1 MTNLNHLPVSPK
13 QAFSIGDST
22 ARVNIWHGAIR
33 SGKGGRVPDRNAPDY
48 NPDNETKVLTPTG
61 FKLMGDLKIGD
72 TVNNPDGT
80 TANIVGIYD
89 NGPKQFYRVTMRDGA
104 TVEADEDHLWAVA
117 IAGQRP
123 NRKHPRPPLPAGLTP
138 ADEWNLRAM
147 NRCRIVNTRELCD
160 LVARANNDRAT
171 GRAMPRTVMV
181 PLTAPTMA
189 RGGNNQHETLT
200 PYTIG
205 ALLGDGNMTH
215 RAVTLTSVDQPII
228 DRIAAELPDHLHL
241 VRMNADDETR
251 APSYRIT
258 RKTGDVHPATHYTT
272 KEGIHGKQS
281 HEKTAPARMERLPV
295 HDRCAF
301 IQGLMDTD
309 GYIDTNGRA
318 AEYVTTSPH
327 LARTTQ
333 NVLRSLG
340 YTAKLTTKET
350 HYTHN
355 GQRHTGRTAYRL
367 HIQGRNLGD
376 LFHLPR
382 KKERATPFNNG
393 RNNGDVYHTIE
404 SVTPTVVDNSRCI
417 AVNHLNHLYVTDDYI
432 VTHNTFSSTL
442 RWLAYLV
449 DPPKGGQLAMIG
461 RTRDSIARNVID
473 PLQDPDIYGPDI
485 AQEVK
490 YTSGAPY
497 ATILGRRVYVL
508 GASDS
513 KAEKTIRGLT
523 LAGAYVDEATIL
535 QEEFFTQLTGRMS
548 VPHAQLFA
556 TTNPDSPAH
565 WLKKKYI
572 DKIGPNPKK
581 GQLHDW
587 KLWHF
592 NIDDNPVLTDAYKTS
607 VKNEF
612 SGLFYKRFILGQWVA
627 AAGAVYDMW
636 NPEQHVVTD
645 LETPP
650 ILQYLAI
657 GIDYGTT
664 NPTTAILLGL
674 GEDGIL
680 YALDEYRYAPTTAE
694 IRKTDA
700 QLSKEINDWRETRH
714 VNDVPVIVDPAAAS
728 FRVQMQADGVLTH
741 PANNDVLYGI
751 RTITSLLA
759 TGKLKINHKCTGL
772 IDEFPGYV
780 WDTKATDEG
789 HDQVVKQNDHCIR
802 EGELIATRRGDVP
815 VEQVTT
821 DDEVLTRAG
830 YKRVLNAWQT
840 SPSAKVLT
848 LTTATGKRVTATGN
862 HKVWTNNRGW
872 VRMDELQHGDTLITL
887 QDPKQSPPAWMPT
900 TATNTPTTSNS
911 ETPGSAKPE
920 LAADSVRSVYAEPDR
935 AAVYDLTVE
944 DQHEFFAGGV
954 LVHNCLDAL
963 RYAVVTTE
971 RRWRNHIELT
981 M

>member
-1 MTNLNHLPVSPK
+1 MTTVLDNLPVSPK
-13 QAFSIGDST
+13 QARSIARAN
-22 ARVNIWHGAIR
+22 ARVNLWHGSIR

-80 TANIVGIYD
+80 TANIIGIYD

-123 NRKHPRPPLPAGLTP
+123 NRKHPRPPLPAGLAP

-147 NRCRIVNTRELCD
+147 NRCRIVNTRELFD

-171 GRAMPRTVMV
+171 SRAMPRTVMV

-189 RGGNNQHETLT
+189 RGGNNQHETLS

-258 RKTGDVHPATHYTT
+258 RKTGDGHPATHYTQ

-295 HDRCAF
+295 RDRYAF

-309 GYIDTNGRA
+309 GYIDSDGRA
-318 AEYVTTSPH
+318 AEYVTTSPQ
-327 LARTTQ
+327 LAHTAQ
-333 NVLRSLG
+333 NILRSLG
-340 YTAKLTTKET
+340 YTAKRTAKET
-350 HYTHN
+350 HYTYN
-355 GQRHTGRTAYRL
+355 GQRHAGRAAYRL
-367 HIQGRNLGD
+367 YIQGRNLAE

-432 VTHNTFSSTL
+432 VTHNTFASTL
-442 RWLAYLV
+442 RWLTFLAN
-449 DPPKGGQLAMIG
+449 PPRGGQLVMVG
-461 RTRDSIARNVID
+461 RTRDSVARNVID
-473 PLQDPDIYGPDI
+473 PLQDPDIYGPQI
-485 AQEVK
+485 ADQVK
-490 YTSGAPY
+490 YTSGAPF
-497 ATILGRRVYVL
+497 ANILGHRVYVL

-523 LAGAYVDEATIL
+523 LAGAYVDEATVL
-535 QEEFFTQLTGRMS
+535 HEEFFTQLTGRMS
-548 VPHAQLFA
+548 VPKAQLFA

-572 DKIGPNPKK
+572 DKIGPDPAK
-581 GQLHDW
+581 GQLHNW

-592 NIDDNPVLTDAYKTS
+592 NIDDNPVLTESYKTS
-607 VKNEF
+607 IKNEF
-612 SGLFYKRFILGQWVA
+612 SGLFYKRFILGEWVA
-627 AAGAVYDMW
+627 AEGAVYDMW
-636 NPEQHVVTD
+636 NPEQHVVHD
-645 LETPP
+645 DEMPP
-650 ILQYLAI
+650 IQQYLSI

-664 NPTTAILLGL
+664 NPTAAILLGL
-674 GEDGIL
+674 GEDGRL
-680 YALDEYRYAPTTAE
+680 YAVDEWRYTPTAAE
-694 IRKTDA
+694 VRKTDA
-700 QLSKEINDWRETRH
+700 QLSAEINQWREYNHIT
-714 VNDVPVIVDPAAAS
+714 DVPVIVDPAAAS
-728 FRVQMQADGVLTH
+728 FRVQMQQDRVRTTA
-741 PANNDVLYGI
+741 ANNDVLYGI

-759 TGKLKINHKCTGL
+759 TDRLKINARCTAL

-780 WDTKATDEG
+780 WDSKATEKG
-789 HDQVVKQNDHCIR
+789 EDQVIKANDHSI
-802 EGELIATRRGDVP
+802 
-815 VEQVTT
+815 
-821 DDEVLTRAG
+821 
-830 YKRVLNAWQT
+830 
-840 SPSAKVLT
+840 
-848 LTTATGKRVTATGN
+848 
-862 HKVWTNNRGW
+862 
-872 VRMDELQHGDTLITL
+872 
-887 QDPKQSPPAWMPT
+887 
-900 TATNTPTTSNS
+900 
-911 ETPGSAKPE
+911 
-920 LAADSVRSVYAEPDR
+920 
-935 AAVYDLTVE
+935 
-944 DQHEFFAGGV
+944 
-954 LVHNCLDAL
+954 DAL
-963 RYAVVTTE
+963 RYSIVTTE
-971 RRWRNHIELT
+971 RRWRRTIDLT
-981 M
+981 V